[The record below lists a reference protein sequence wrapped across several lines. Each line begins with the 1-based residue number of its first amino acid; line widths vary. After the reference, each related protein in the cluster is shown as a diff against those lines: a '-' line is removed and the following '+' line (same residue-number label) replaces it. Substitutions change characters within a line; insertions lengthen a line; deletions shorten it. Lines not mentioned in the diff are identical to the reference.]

1 MRPFEPTVD
10 AALCKLEQ
18 VRPDDYARTRN
29 ALDGA
34 VTRLSPYL
42 THGFL
47 SLAEV
52 YSSVSARHA
61 LPAQPKLVFELGWR
75 AYYRHVWAQ
84 LGDGIGQSLHA
95 GVLPD
100 HAYQPAMPQDV
111 LEART
116 GIPAIDMAVRELYA
130 SGYLHNHAR
139 MWLASY
145 LVHLRKVHWHA
156 GAQWM
161 LGHLLDGD
169 LASNHLSWQWVAGTG
184 SSKPYLFNADNV
196 AKYAPAPWHS
206 PGSAIDVSY
215 ETMAGL
221 ASSLQAHLLAQDSR
235 RAQAGVAVPM
245 LYASPTER
253 ATGDDAEAGC
263 RWQSLDTQTAQ
274 GTALRLAGR
283 DVWLHHAWSLGTGP
297 STLSANVL
305 RIGVGFESSH
315 SPTPWSH
322 RRWDFVTQGLGA
334 QTDSSLPLVWGSP
347 ATVALLLQN
356 ASTVHWQPEP
366 HANPALA
373 HLQALLQRDNPQ
385 RAVGPQPQPCLFEP
399 VGTYCPS
406 FSAWWK
412 VVRLHSAASRASN
425 R

>member
-1 MRPFEPTVD
+1 MQRFEPTVD
-10 AALCKLEQ
+10 AALRALDQ

-29 ALDGA
+29 AIDGA
-34 VTRLSPYL
+34 VTGLSPYL

-52 YSSVSARHA
+52 YTTLNARHA
-61 LPAQPKLVFELGWR
+61 LSAQHKLVFELGWR
-75 AYYRHVWAQ
+75 AYYRHVWAH

-100 HAYQPAMPQDV
+100 HAYQTEMPQDV

-116 GIPAIDMAVRELYA
+116 GIPAIDLAVRELYA

-139 MWLASY
+139 MWVASY

-215 ETMAGL
+215 ETIATL
-221 ASSLQAHLLAQDSR
+221 AHSTEPHVMTHDAR
-235 RAQAGVAVPM
+235 RADAGVAVPRV
-245 LYASPTER
+245 YSSPIAPDASAETASRWHPLNAQVLED
-253 ATGDDAEAGC
+253 AT
-263 RWQSLDTQTAQ
+263 R
-274 GTALRLAGR
+274 RVAGR
-283 DVWLHHAWSLGTGP
+283 DVWLHHPWSLGVGP
-297 STLSANVL
+297 DVLPANVL

-315 SPTPWSH
+315 STSPWSQQ
-322 RRWDFVTQGLGA
+322 RWDFVTQGLRA
-334 QTDSSLPLVWGSP
+334 QTDGTLPMVWGSP
-347 ATVALLLQN
+347 ETVATLVRS
-356 ASTVHWQPEP
+356 AHSVHWQPVP
-366 HANPALA
+366 HANPALQRM
-373 HLQALLQRDNPQ
+373 QALLQRDDPQ
-385 RAVGPQPQPCLFEP
+385 RSVEPRAEPCLFEP
-399 VGTYCPS
+399 VDTYCPS

-412 VVRLHSAASRASN
+412 VVRIHSASALAPN
-425 R
+425 C

>member
-1 MRPFEPTVD
+1 MQSFEPTVD
-10 AALCKLEQ
+10 AALHRLDQ

-52 YSSVSARHA
+52 YTAVNARHA
-61 LPAQPKLVFELGWR
+61 LPAQHKLVFELGWR
-75 AYYRHVWAQ
+75 AYYRHVWAH
-84 LGDGIGQSLHA
+84 LGNGIGESLHA

-100 HAYQPAMPQDV
+100 HAYQPEVPQDV

-116 GIPAIDMAVRELYA
+116 GIPAIDLAVRELYA

-169 LASNHLSWQWVAGTG
+169 LASNHLSWQWVAGTC
-184 SSKPYLFNADNV
+184 SSKPYLFNADNI

-215 ETMAGL
+215 ETMAEL
-221 ASSLQAHLLAQDSR
+221 ASSAEPRVLAQDSR
-235 RAQAGVAVPM
+235 RADGGVAVPM
-245 LYASPTER
+245 LYASPIER
-253 ATGDDAEAGC
+253 GTDADTTSH
-263 RWQSLDTQTAQ
+263 WQTLDAQ
-274 GTALRLAGR
+274 A
-283 DVWLHHAWSLGTGP
+283 
-297 STLSANVL
+297 
-305 RIGVGFESSH
+305 
-315 SPTPWSH
+315 
-322 RRWDFVTQGLGA
+322 A
-334 QTDSSLPLVWGSP
+334 QTDAGLPLVWGSP
-347 ATVALLLQN
+347 ETVALLLQS
-356 ASTVHWQPEP
+356 ASSVHWQPDP

-373 HLQALLQRDNPQ
+373 HLQALLQQHNPQ
-385 RAVGPQPQPCLFEP
+385 RAVGHQAQPCLFEP
-399 VGTYCPS
+399 VDTYCPS

-412 VVRLHSAASRASN
+412 LVRLHSAAALAPN
-425 R
+425 C

>member
-1 MRPFEPTVD
+1 MLSFEPTVD
-10 AALCKLEQ
+10 AALRKLAQ

-34 VTRLSPYL
+34 VTGLSPYL

-52 YSSVSARHA
+52 YKAVNARHA
-61 LPAQPKLVFELGWR
+61 LPTQHKLVFELGWR
-75 AYYRHVWAQ
+75 AYYRHVWAH

-100 HAYQPAMPQDV
+100 HAYHPEMPHDV

-196 AKYAPAPWHS
+196 AKYAPAQWHS
-206 PGSAIDVSY
+206 PGTAIDVSY
-215 ETMAGL
+215 ETMADIAQRPAPHVFPQDARWAGTAVAPPL
-221 ASSLQAHLLAQDSR
+221 LQTLPIPPGTSADT
-235 RAQAGVAVPM
+235 
-245 LYASPTER
+245 ASPWRRLDAQTVQA
-253 ATGDDAEAGC
+253 AT
-263 RWQSLDTQTAQ
+263 QQV
-274 GTALRLAGR
+274 AGR
-283 DVWLHHAWSLGTGP
+283 DVWLHHPWTLGAGP
-297 STLSANVL
+297 GTLSDDVL
-305 RIGVGFESSH
+305 HMSVGFETSH
-315 SPTPWSH
+315 LQTPWSQ
-322 RRWDFVTQGLGA
+322 RRWDFVSQGLRL
-334 QTDSSLPLVWGSP
+334 QTDAALPLLWTSAP
-347 ATVALLLQN
+347 DIALVLQS
-356 ASTVHWQPEP
+356 AKSVHWQPDP
-366 HANPALA
+366 HANPALS
-373 HLQALLQRDNPQ
+373 HVQALLQSAAGQ
-385 RAVGPQPQPCLFEP
+385 RAAGPQAQPCLFEP
-399 VGTYCPS
+399 VAQYCPS
-406 FSAWWK
+406 FSVWWK
-412 VVRLHSAASRASN
+412 LVHAEQRKCA
-425 R
+425 